1 VTGPSR
7 GEHKLRLA
15 VSLAGLALM
24 AAALSTHGIANAAAM
39 VEVVGIAGLF
49 FGGSAAFS
57 AWRLWTD
64 RRP

>member
-1 VTGPSR
+1 VTGPTR

-24 AAALSTHGIANAAAM
+24 GVALASHGVAHAAAM

-49 FGGSAAFS
+49 FGGSAVLS
-57 AWRLWTD
+57 AWRLWKG
-64 RRP
+64 PPG

>member
-1 VTGPSR
+1 M
-7 GEHKLRLA
+7 A
-15 VSLAGLALM
+15 V
-24 AAALSTHGIANAAAM
+24 ALSTHGLANAAAM

-49 FGGSAAFS
+49 FGGSAVFS